1 MAAKN
6 ETWLIV
12 LIVIVAGV
20 LIALSFTRNRSD
32 KQAQVPVTIAA
43 DAGNVQNIKNI
54 KPDHS
59 SADMQKISGAKLV
72 PAIVEMP
79 KTVVSRDAF
88 AVQVFSFKEKGRADA
103 ALKLLKDK
111 GYTAYIMMSDLGP
124 RGIFYRVRV
133 GSFASEAEAK
143 KNLGTISK
151 DFNSGII
158 VSE

>member
-6 ETWLIV
+6 ETWLIA

-20 LIALSFTRNRSD
+20 LVALSFTRN
-32 KQAQVPVTIAA
+32 KAAMQAPAGTVA
-43 DAGNVQNIKNI
+43 DVKNI

-59 SADMQKISGAKLV
+59 AADMQKISATQ
-72 PAIVEMP
+72 PSAAIVEMP
-79 KTVVSRDAF
+79 KTVFSREAF

-103 ALKLLKDK
+103 ALKLLRDK

-124 RGIFYRVRV
+124 RGVFYRVRV

-143 KNLGTISK
+143 KSLEAISR
-151 DFNSGII
+151 DFKSGII

>member
-6 ETWLIV
+6 ETWLIA
-12 LIVIVAGV
+12 LIVIIAGV
-20 LIALSFTRNRSD
+20 LIALSFTRNKPE
-32 KQAQVPVTIAA
+32 KQALAPVAA
-43 DAGNVQNIKNI
+43 VADVKNI

-59 SADMQKISGAKLV
+59 TADMQKISAAKPV

-103 ALKLLKDK
+103 SLKQLKDK
-111 GYTAYIMMSDLGP
+111 GYAAYIMMSDLGP
-124 RGIFYRVRV
+124 RGVFYRVRV
-133 GSFASEAEAK
+133 GSFATEAEAK
-143 KNLGTISK
+143 KNLETINK
-151 DFNSGII
+151 DFKSGII

>member
-6 ETWLIV
+6 ETWLIA
-12 LIVIVAGV
+12 LIVLVAGV
-20 LIALSFTRNRSD
+20 LIVLSFSRN
-32 KQAQVPVTIAA
+32 KPEKQVPAPVAVAA
-43 DAGNVQNIKNI
+43 DIKNI

-59 SADMQKISGAKLV
+59 TADMQKISAAKPA

-124 RGIFYRVRV
+124 RGVFYRVRV

-143 KNLGTISK
+143 KNLENISK
-151 DFNSGII
+151 DFKSGII